1 MISKNRLNKIKKA
14 LIKDLDKLVIIKFSD
29 GSELK
34 VTGAAI
40 NEAFANYDKGT
51 EFTRAIKD
59 KEIVS
64 CSDYGKL
71 IHVIQQLI
79 EG

>member
-1 MISKNRLNKIKKA
+1 MISRNRLNKIKKA
-14 LIKDLDKLVIIKFSD
+14 LIKDLDKLIIIKFSD

-34 VTGAAI
+34 VTGATI
-40 NEAFANYDKGT
+40 NEGFANYDKGT

-59 KEIVS
+59 REIDS
-64 CSDYGKL
+64 CSDHGKL

-79 EG
+79 ED

>member
-1 MISKNRLNKIKKA
+1 MISRNRLNKIKKV
-14 LIKDLDKLVIIKFSD
+14 LIKDLDKLIIIKFSD

-34 VTGAAI
+34 VTGATI
-40 NEAFANYDKGT
+40 NESFANYDKET

-64 CSDYGKL
+64 CSDHGKL

>member
-1 MISKNRLNKIKKA
+1 MISRNRLNKIKKA

-34 VTGAAI
+34 VTGATI
-40 NEAFANYDKGT
+40 NESFANYDKGT
-51 EFTRAIKD
+51 EFTRVIKD

-64 CSDYGKL
+64 CSDHGKL
-71 IHVIQQLI
+71 IHVIQQLR

>member
-1 MISKNRLNKIKKA
+1 MISRNRLNKIKKA
-14 LIKDLDKLVIIKFSD
+14 LMKDLDKLIIIKFSD

-34 VTGAAI
+34 VTGATI
-40 NEAFANYDKGT
+40 NESFANYDEGT
-51 EFTRAIKD
+51 EFTRAIKE

-64 CSDYGKL
+64 CSEYGML

-79 EG
+79 

>member
-1 MISKNRLNKIKKA
+1 M
-14 LIKDLDKLVIIKFSD
+14 KDLDKLIIIKFSD

-34 VTGAAI
+34 VTGATI
-40 NEAFANYDKGT
+40 NESFANYDEGT
-51 EFTRAIKD
+51 EFTRAIKE

-64 CSDYGKL
+64 CSEYGML

-79 EG
+79 

>member
-1 MISKNRLNKIKKA
+1 MISRNRLNKIKKA

-34 VTGAAI
+34 VIGAAI

-51 EFTRAIKD
+51 EFTRAIK
-59 KEIVS
+59 EIVS
-64 CSDYGKL
+64 CSDHGKL

>member
-1 MISKNRLNKIKKA
+1 MISRNRLNKIKKV
-14 LIKDLDKLVIIKFSD
+14 LIKEFDKLVIINFSD

-34 VTGAAI
+34 VTGATI
-40 NEAFANYDKGT
+40 NNSFSKYEDGT
-51 EFTRAIKD
+51 EFTQEIKG

-64 CSDYGKL
+64 CSQYGKL

-79 EG
+79 EN

>member
-1 MISKNRLNKIKKA
+1 MISRNRLNKIKKA

-34 VTGAAI
+34 VIGAAI
-40 NEAFANYDKGT
+40 NEAFANYDKGR

-64 CSDYGKL
+64 CSDHGKL

>member
-1 MISKNRLNKIKKA
+1 MISRNRLNKIKKA

-34 VTGAAI
+34 VTGATI
-40 NEAFANYDKGT
+40 NEAFANYDKGA

-64 CSDYGKL
+64 CSDHGKL